1 MPKRKLEDNVAEQA
15 MEGLVARVTRGVLE
29 ALAKQGEGKRSVPKF
44 KRGEGKHHSVPKSK
58 RPDTR
63 CWRCCKK
70 GHKARECKG
79 EVTCYRCGGRGHIAQ
94 MCATPA
100 PEEAGDLRDR
110 LDEIRAR
117 EEAKRGNREDGESSR
132 PHTVSTSSSSSS
144 SSSSSESSSQAIRP
158 IDVVRAP
165 LATGE
170 DLDEQMN

>member
-29 ALAKQGEGKRSVPKF
+29 ALAKQGVGGRSVPKF
-44 KRGEGKHHSVPKSK
+44 KQGEGKRSVHKTK
-58 RPDTR
+58 RPDNDIR

-70 GHKARECKG
+70 GHKAREYKG

-117 EEAKRGNREDGESSR
+117 EGAEGGDREMEGRAGRALSLPPPRR
-132 PHTVSTSSSSSS
+132 PRPLLRLSP
-144 SSSSSESSSQAIRP
+144 QARLLSLLMLS
-158 IDVVRAP
+158 VRLLP
-165 LATGE
+165 QERT
-170 DLDEQMN
+170 

>member
-29 ALAKQGEGKRSVPKF
+29 ALAKQGVGGSSVPKF
-44 KRGEGKHHSVPKSK
+44 KRGEGKRSVHKTK

-70 GHKARECKG
+70 GHKARECNG

-100 PEEAGDLRDR
+100 PDGVGDLRDR
-110 LDEIRAR
+110 LEEIRSR
-117 EEAKRGNREDGESSR
+117 EEAKGGDREDGESSR
-132 PHTVSTSSSSSS
+132 PRTVSTSSSSSS
-144 SSSSSESSSQAIRP
+144 SSSVSSSQAVKP
-158 IDVVRAP
+158 TDVVRAP

-170 DLDEQMN
+170 DLDEQMD

>member
-29 ALAKQGEGKRSVPKF
+29 ALAKQGVGERSIPKFKKGEGKRSVHKT
-44 KRGEGKHHSVPKSK
+44 K
-58 RPDTR
+58 RPDNDIR

-117 EEAKRGNREDGESSR
+117 EEAEGGDREDGESR
-132 PHTVSTSSSSSS
+132 TVSTSSPSST
-144 SSSSSESSSQAIRP
+144 SSSSSESSSQAVKP
-158 IDVVRAP
+158 VGVVRAP

-170 DLDEQMN
+170 DLDEQMK